1 MAKKKI
7 EEIYKEMDELT
18 HILERPGMWVGSVK
32 EEQKQMFE
40 QQARMFEQQIR
51 MLEQQKKEL
60 QESMQE

>member
-32 EEQKQMFE
+32 EEQKQMFLYDTE
-40 QQARMFEQQIR
+40 AKVM
-51 MLEQQKKEL
+51 EL
-60 QESMQE
+60 K